1 MQGNESTR
9 LVCSILAMDQSCFS
23 YKVCRFCETP
33 VPDDKPAEFICNNR
47 KCAGRRRSS
56 KRLFRLLFSI
66 GTETRVM
73 NVVAFDRAAQVIF
86 GCSAQEF
93 FDFSILHPCAA
104 LGVLSNHGV
113 CVLVHN
119 TVKIASKVLVGELLK
134 VTLNT
139 PKRCKAEHLRMTN
152 IVPMSSDFEP
162 VIETLRKVDWS

>member
-93 FDFSILHPCAA
+93 FDFSILHPCA
-104 LGVLSNHGV
+104 GNFFF
-113 CVLVHN
+113 
-119 TVKIASKVLVGELLK
+119 LLFQQQ
-134 VTLNT
+134 L
-139 PKRCKAEHLRMTN
+139 
-152 IVPMSSDFEP
+152 
-162 VIETLRKVDWS
+162 

>member
-1 MQGNESTR
+1 MTSRPSLSATIANAPVAGAVLSD
-9 LVCSILAMDQSCFS
+9 SSAYS
-23 YKVCRFCETP
+23 YVH
-33 VPDDKPAEFICNNR
+33 
-47 KCAGRRRSS
+47 
-56 KRLFRLLFSI
+56 FSI

-104 LGVLSNHGV
+104 LGVLSNYGV

-139 PKRCKAEHLRMTN
+139 PKRGKAEHLRMTN

>member
-33 VPDDKPAEFICNNR
+33 VPDDTPAEFICKNR

-113 CVLVHN
+113 CLLVHN

-139 PKRCKAEHLRMTN
+139 PKRGKAEHLRMTN

-162 VIETLRKVDWS
+162 VIETLKKVDWS

>member
-33 VPDDKPAEFICNNR
+33 VSDDKPAEFICNNR

-93 FDFSILHPCAA
+93 FDFSIQQPCA
-104 LGVLSNHGV
+104 
-113 CVLVHN
+113 
-119 TVKIASKVLVGELLK
+119 VKIASKVLVGELLK

-139 PKRCKAEHLRMTN
+139 PKRGKAEHLRMTN

-162 VIETLRKVDWS
+162 VIETLKKVDWS

>member
-56 KRLFRLLFSI
+56 KRLFRLLVCPWQFSI

-93 FDFSILHPCAA
+93 FDFSILHPCA
-104 LGVLSNHGV
+104 
-113 CVLVHN
+113 
-119 TVKIASKVLVGELLK
+119 VKIASKVLVGELLK
-134 VTLNT
+134 VTLNS
-139 PKRCKAEHLRMTN
+139 PKRGKAEHLRMTN

-162 VIETLRKVDWS
+162 VIETLRKVDWT